1 MRLLRLE
8 ARNFRSFAEID
19 LELNASG
26 VFSITGPNGAGKST
40 IFAAIEWA
48 LYGSGR
54 GAWTQSVAREGVPRE
69 ECVVT
74 VEFEVGGQ
82 ALRVTRIDGKDAWL
96 NDVASEERLAQTLTG
111 TSREVAVRLGLT
123 REMFR
128 GTFYAPQNEVEALSS
143 DNPRRRKDQLERL
156 LGIRHLRRAVELA
169 EGDAREQ
176 ELVLEGL
183 RREAPDVGELKAE
196 VKRREKEAREAAPT
210 VKRLKR
216 EIASLETKL
225 KKTNREIDRLAARL
239 ADHASKQLDAERA
252 EGELKLKREAL
263 ETKEEQ
269 LRVATAAATEQGE
282 IETALR
288 GSEDLE
294 GRERELDLLR
304 QSHERRQGLLEKE
317 RLALEELAAA
327 TDAISDLGGGESG
340 DPGAELSAA
349 QEELNQL
356 GGRLREAGSAR
367 QEAEAA
373 AKLVLE
379 RMERARRGAEIERKL
394 EELDDA
400 EARLDESRGGLRE
413 LRDQRAE
420 VNAEIAHQERHRE
433 ALTVGGADEPRVCP
447 TCHQELEG
455 TIEDLLSE
463 FDDAIAGARR
473 QHEALG
479 REVRRLEKAA
489 AAVEAEA
496 QREIQLRAELEGLGD
511 LGEEAALAAE
521 AARAKE
527 RLEKTA
533 AAEEKLEAA
542 RQALEEQVP
551 KLRARAE
558 EAARTE
564 TARRAL
570 QDRLLKAEQQSTLLA
585 EQLTEMPADGYDP
598 EAHAAVKE
606 AVEKREEVRRRLA
619 VVRDQAAGAQL
630 LEKQAKAQRKEVEKA
645 AKAAEKLRRAAEK
658 VAPVAGAQEKMSG
671 ERDQLEVK
679 LEEVREA
686 HEEATRRAS
695 TESEAVAAA
704 RKRLE
709 SAAELAE
716 KIDEERR
723 ELELRGAI
731 AAALEA
737 YREDSSRRA
746 RPMVEAEASKLL
758 RRITEATYP
767 RVRLTE
773 GYFLEIA
780 EGSAFYLS
788 RRFSG
793 GEQDLAALCLRLA
806 LAGTLARQRGAE
818 HSFIILDEVFGSQ
831 DVGRRKT
838 LMEQL
843 LELSR
848 GEFEQIFVISHT
860 EDIIEQC
867 SLHISVAREH
877 GISKASGPW
886 S

>member
-8 ARNFRSFAEID
+8 ARNFRSFAELD
-19 LELNASG
+19 LDLNADG
-26 VFSITGPNGAGKST
+26 VFSINGPNGAGKST

-48 LYGSGR
+48 LYGSSR
-54 GAWTQSVAREGVPRE
+54 GAWTQSVAREGVERE

-74 VEFEVGGQ
+74 LEFEVGGQ

-96 NDVASEERLAQTLTG
+96 TDVAGEERLAQTLTG
-111 TSREVAVRLGLT
+111 TSREAAVRLGLT

-183 RREAPDVGELKAE
+183 RREAPDLGELKDE
-196 VKRREKEAREAAPT
+196 VKRREKEARDAAPT
-210 VKRLKR
+210 VKKLKR
-216 EIASLETKL
+216 QIATLETKL
-225 KKTNREIDRLAARL
+225 KRTNKEIDKLAAQL
-239 ADHASKQLDAERA
+239 AEHASKQLEAERA
-252 EGELKLKREAL
+252 EGELRLKSEGLEA
-263 ETKEEQ
+263 KEEQ
-269 LRVATAAATEQGE
+269 LRVAVAAQAEQSE
-282 IETALR
+282 IEIALR

-294 GRERELDLLR
+294 SRERELGLLR
-304 QSHERRQGLLEKE
+304 QSNERRQGLLEKE
-317 RLALEELAAA
+317 RLTLEELASA
-327 TDAISDLGGGESG
+327 TDALSDLAAVADG
-340 DPGAELSAA
+340 DPAAELSAA
-349 QEELNQL
+349 QEELNGL
-356 GGRLREAGSAR
+356 GRRLREAESAR
-367 QEAEAA
+367 REAEES

-379 RMERARRGAEIERKL
+379 GMERAQRGAEIERTL
-394 EELDDA
+394 EELAAA
-400 EARLDESRGGLRE
+400 EDRLEESRGSLRE
-413 LRDQRAE
+413 LREQRAE

-433 ALTVGGADEPRVCP
+433 ALTGRAADEPHICP

-455 TIEDLLSE
+455 SVEELVAGFET
-463 FDDAIAGARR
+463 AIADARR
-473 QHEALG
+473 RHQALG
-479 REVRRLEKAA
+479 REVGRLEKATA
-489 AAVEAEA
+489 ALEAEA
-496 QREIQLRAELEGLGD
+496 QREVQLQAELEALGD
-511 LGEEAALAAE
+511 PGEEAALVAE

-527 RLEKTA
+527 LLESTTAGERELHAAHTALEK
-533 AAEEKLEAA
+533 EI
-542 RQALEEQVP
+542 P

-558 EAARTE
+558 EAARAE
-564 TARRAL
+564 AGRREA
-570 QDRLLKAEQQSTLLA
+570 QERLLKAEQQSALLA
-585 EQLTEMPADGYDP
+585 EQLAEMPADGYDP

-606 AVEKREEVRRRLA
+606 AVEKRDEVKRRLA
-619 VVRDQAAGAQL
+619 IVRDQAASAQL
-630 LEKQAKAQRKEVEKA
+630 LEKQAKAQRKAAEKA
-645 AKAAEKLRRAAEK
+645 AKEVERLRQAADKI
-658 VAPVAGAQEKMSG
+658 APERGAQEKLSS
-671 ERDQLEVK
+671 ERDQLESQ
-679 LEEVREA
+679 LEEAREA
-686 HEEATRRAS
+686 HEAATRKAS

-704 RKRLE
+704 RSRLE
-709 SAAELAE
+709 SAAELLAR
-716 KIDEERR
+716 IDEERR
-723 ELELRGAI
+723 EFELRVAV
-731 AAALEA
+731 ASALEA

-767 RVRLTE
+767 QIRLTE

-780 EGSAFYLS
+780 EGSAFHLS

-806 LAGTLARQRGAE
+806 LAGTLARQRGTE

-860 EDIIEQC
+860 EDIIDQC
-867 SLHISVAREH
+867 SLHISVTREH

>member
-19 LELNASG
+19 LDLNASG

-40 IFAAIEWA
+40 IFAAIEWV

-54 GAWTQSVAREGVPRE
+54 GAGAQNVAREGVERE
-69 ECVVT
+69 ECSVT
-74 VEFEVGGQ
+74 LEFEVGGH
-82 ALRVTRIDGKDAWL
+82 ALRATRIDGKDAWL
-96 NDVASEERLAQTLTG
+96 TDVASEERLAQTLSG

-143 DNPRRRKDQLERL
+143 DNPRKRKDQLERL
-156 LGIRHLRRAVELA
+156 LGIRHLRRGVELA

-196 VKRREKEAREAAPT
+196 VKRREKEARDAAPA

-216 EIASLETKL
+216 EIAALETKL
-225 KKTNREIDRLAARL
+225 KRTNKDIDKLAAQL
-239 ADHASKQLDAERA
+239 AEHASRQLEAERA
-252 EGELKLKREAL
+252 EGLFKLKKEGL
-263 ETKEEQ
+263 EGKEEQ
-269 LRVATAAATEQGE
+269 LRTALAAKTEQAE
-282 IETALR
+282 IEAALS

-294 GRERELDLLR
+294 TRERELDLLR
-304 QSHERRQGLLEKE
+304 QSHQRRQGLQEKE

-327 TDAISDLGGGESG
+327 TDALSDLGSTEDG
-340 DPGAELSAA
+340 DPAAELSAA
-349 QEELNQL
+349 QEELNEL
-356 GGRLREAGSAR
+356 GRQLREAGNAR
-367 QEAEAA
+367 QEAEEG

-379 RMERARRGAEIERKL
+379 RMERAQRGAEIERELQELAAAEDRL
-394 EELDDA
+394 E
-400 EARLDESRGGLRE
+400 ESRGGLRE

-433 ALTVGGADEPRVCP
+433 ALTSGAAGEPKVCP

-455 TIEDLLSE
+455 TVEDLVAG
-463 FDDAIAGARR
+463 FDAAIADARR

-479 REVRRLEKAA
+479 REVDRLEKATA
-489 AAVEAEA
+489 TLEGEA
-496 QREIQLRAELEGLGD
+496 QREVQLQAELEALGD

-521 AARAKE
+521 AGRAKE
-527 RLEKTA
+527 LLEKTA
-533 AAEEKLEAA
+533 GAERELEAA
-542 RQALEEQVP
+542 HAALEEEIP

-558 EAARTE
+558 E
-564 TARRAL
+564 TAKAEAGRRAA
-570 QDRLLKAEQQSTLLA
+570 QGRMMKAEQQVVLLA
-585 EQLTEMPADGYDP
+585 EQLAEMPDDGYDP
-598 EAHAAVKE
+598 EAHAAVKD

-619 VVRDQAAGAQL
+619 VVRDQAASAEL
-630 LEKQAKAQRKEVEKA
+630 LEKQAKAQRKEVDRA
-645 AKAAEKLRRAAEK
+645 AKEAEKLRQAADK
-658 VAPVAGAQEKMSG
+658 VAPEPEAQEKMSA
-671 ERDQLEVK
+671 ERDQLEGK
-679 LEEVREA
+679 LDEVREA
-686 HEEATRRAS
+686 LETATRKAS

-704 RKRLE
+704 RTRLE
-709 SAAELAE
+709 GASELLE
-716 KIDEERR
+716 RIDEERR
-723 ELELRGAI
+723 EFELRGAM

-767 RVRLTE
+767 QIRLTE

-780 EGSAFYLS
+780 EGRAFYLS
-788 RRFSG
+788 KRFSG

-806 LAGTLARQRGAE
+806 LASTLAHQRGTE

-867 SLHISVAREH
+867 SLHISVSREH
-877 GISKASGPW
+877 GVSKATGPW